1 MLFKSALSEEFNK
14 YLQIRASAG
23 KYIKHAKYILLNLD
37 TFLHQ
42 FNSLEKELSE
52 ETLISWCK
60 TFTCKSSTKKRKVL
74 VIRDFAKYLSSL
86 GYTAFIPEIP
96 RASSDYVPYIFSEKE
111 WLRIIDAC
119 DNLSCGNT
127 CSNTPIEFPLLVR
140 MLYGC
145 GLRLNEALSLQ
156 MKDINLDDGIL
167 IIRQAKRNRQRL
179 VPMSKSLTIICRK
192 YCQRMLCLVHNEY
205 SFVFFNYYNN
215 HYSISWAERWFRIIL
230 EQAAIV
236 YERSDKHDRGPC
248 LHCLRHTFTFSSFAK
263 AEIDGCTLDD
273 SVPFLSTYL
282 GHENITETDK
292 YLKFSYELYP
302 YAHKRISQ
310 YTVNVFPDVTEE

>member
-1 MLFKSALSEEFNK
+1 MQFKSALSEEINR

-23 KYIKHAKYILLNLD
+23 KYIKHANYILLNLD

-42 FNSLEKELSE
+42 SNISEKELSE
-52 ETLISWCK
+52 ETLTSWCK
-60 TFTCKSSTKKRKVL
+60 TLTCKSSTKKRKVL
-74 VIRDFAKYLSSL
+74 VIRDFAKYLNSL

-96 RASSDYVPYIFSEKE
+96 RASSDYVPYIFSKKE

-119 DNLSCGNT
+119 DNLSCGNAY
-127 CSNTPIEFPLLVR
+127 SNTLVEFPLLVR

-156 MKDINLDDGIL
+156 MKDIDLDDGLL
-167 IIRQAKRNRQRL
+167 IIRQAKRNRQRI

-192 YCQRMLCLVHNEY
+192 YCQRMCLIPNKY

-230 EQAAIV
+230 EQAAIA
-236 YERSDKHDRGPC
+236 YERSDNHDRGPC
-248 LHCLRHTFTFSSFAK
+248 LHCLRHTFTFNSFAK
-263 AEIDGCTLDD
+263 AETEGCTLDD

-302 YAHKRISQ
+302 DAHKRISQ
-310 YTVNVFPDVTEE
+310 YTVNVFPEVTEE